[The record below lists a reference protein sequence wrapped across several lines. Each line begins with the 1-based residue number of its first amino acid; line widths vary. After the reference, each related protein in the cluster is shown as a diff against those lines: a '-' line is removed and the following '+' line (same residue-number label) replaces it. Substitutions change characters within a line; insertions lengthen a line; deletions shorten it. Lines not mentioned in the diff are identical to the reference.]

1 MELRCDENDIWT
13 GKAKDPSV
21 PRATYGT
28 AQKMRAAI
36 SHKFGRDY
44 QLGTQPWLEHPA
56 VLGKF
61 IGNPSL
67 SVTISQYMVS
77 LRRRKIRAGEAVM
90 SARAMDEPTM
100 KRLWEFAWSTDRKEF
115 GPISRK
121 RKAENPSEWA
131 GFLLRMMLYLL
142 YLLSMLCLLRYDEA
156 LRITWADVT
165 FQVQDLLI
173 KNHWLDATPEL
184 FTSQVRYQPTQ
195 FRVKLELPFRKTHQY
210 GGIAPFYIYADPDR
224 PWMCLLRAFAIWWL
238 LAHERHEDLNG
249 FIFRK
254 KIGVDGISVSP
265 TDCMTSDSF
274 LECFRNNLLDI
285 SVDPRPYGTH
295 SFCRGGCQF
304 LHTVRGWSFRKI
316 CDWGGWAENFDN
328 PGTIFKYL
336 LSWNDNP
343 AEAREHYMNP
353 NRPGCDPCYSC
364 GRTCHCG

>member
-1 MELRCDENDIWT
+1 MC
-13 GKAKDPSV
+13 
-21 PRATYGT
+21 
-28 AQKMRAAI
+28 AAI

-56 VLGKF
+56 MPGRF

-90 SARAMDEPTM
+90 SARVMDEPTM

-131 GFLLRMMLYLL
+131 GFLLREMLYLL

-156 LRITWADVT
+156 LWITWADVT
-165 FQVQDLLI
+165 FQV
-173 KNHWLDATPEL
+173 
-184 FTSQVRYQPTQ
+184 SYQPAQ

-238 LAHERHEDLNG
+238 IAHERHRELNG

-254 KIGVDGISVSP
+254 KIGVDSIS
-265 TDCMTSDSF
+265 TSDSF

-295 SFCRGGCQF
+295 LFRRGGCQF

>member
-1 MELRCDENDIWT
+1 MIYIWT

-28 AQKMRAAI
+28 AQKMCAAI

-56 VLGKF
+56 MPGKF

-67 SVTISQYMVS
+67 LVTISQYMVS
-77 LRRRKIRAGEAVM
+77 LPRQKIRAGEAVM

-115 GPISRK
+115 GPILHK
-121 RKAENPSEWA
+121 RKAENQSELA
-131 GFLLRMMLYLL
+131 GFLLHTMLYLL
-142 YLLSMLCLLRYDEA
+142 YLLSMLCLLRYDKA
-156 LRITWADVT
+156 LQITWADVT
-165 FQVQDLLI
+165 FQ
-173 KNHWLDATPEL
+173 
-184 FTSQVRYQPTQ
+184 
-195 FRVKLELPFRKTHQY
+195 LELPFRKTHQY
-210 GGIAPFYIYADPDR
+210 GGIAPFYIYADPDQ
-224 PWMCLLRAFAIWWL
+224 PWMCLLQAFAIWWL
-238 LAHERHEDLNG
+238 LAQEKHEDLNG
-249 FIFRK
+249 FIFCK
-254 KIGVDGISVSP
+254 KIGSSRIRL
-265 TDCMTSDSF
+265 TCYTQTSDSF

-295 SFCRGGCQF
+295 SFRRGRCQF
-304 LHTVRGWSFRKI
+304 LHMVRGWSFWKI

-353 NRPGCDPCYSC
+353 NKPGCDPCYSC
-364 GRTCHCG
+364 RRTCHCG

>member
-1 MELRCDENDIWT
+1 MAQRRRCVRHKSQIWQRLP
-13 GKAKDPSV
+13 AWN
-21 PRATYGT
+21 A
-28 AQKMRAAI
+28 
-36 SHKFGRDY
+36 
-44 QLGTQPWLEHPA
+44 A

-100 KRLWEFAWSTDRKEF
+100 KRLWEFAWSMDRKEF

-295 SFCRGGCQF
+295 SFRRGRCQF
-304 LHTVRGWSFRKI
+304 LHTVRGWSFQKI

>member
-1 MELRCDENDIWT
+1 M
-13 GKAKDPSV
+13 
-21 PRATYGT
+21 RAT
-28 AQKMRAAI
+28 I
-36 SHKFGRDY
+36 SHKFSRDY

-56 VLGKF
+56 MPV
-61 IGNPSL
+61 NPSL

-77 LRRRKIRAGEAVM
+77 LH
-90 SARAMDEPTM
+90 
-100 KRLWEFAWSTDRKEF
+100 WQKEY

-121 RKAENPSEWA
+121 CKAENPFEWA
-131 GFLLRMMLYLL
+131 GFLLCTMLYLL

-165 FQVQDLLI
+165 FQS
-173 KNHWLDATPEL
+173 ATDP
-184 FTSQVRYQPTQ
+184 QQ
-195 FRVKLELPFRKTHQY
+195 FRVKLELPFQKTHQY

-238 LAHERHEDLNG
+238 LAHEKHEDLNG

-254 KIGVDGISVSP
+254 KIGNIKRRK
-265 TDCMTSDSF
+265 TSDSF

-285 SVDPRPYGTH
+285 S
-295 SFCRGGCQF
+295 GCQF
-304 LHTVRGWSFRKI
+304 LHTVRDWSFRKI
-316 CDWGGWAENFDN
+316 CDWDGWAENFDN

>member
-1 MELRCDENDIWT
+1 M
-13 GKAKDPSV
+13 
-21 PRATYGT
+21 RAT
-28 AQKMRAAI
+28 I

-56 VLGKF
+56 KPGIF

-77 LRRRKIRAGEAVM
+77 LRRRKIRAGEA
-90 SARAMDEPTM
+90 
-100 KRLWEFAWSTDRKEF
+100 RLWEFAWSTDRKEF

-131 GFLLRMMLYLL
+131 GFLLREMLYLL

-165 FQVQDLLI
+165 FQV
-173 KNHWLDATPEL
+173 
-184 FTSQVRYQPTQ
+184 SYQSAQ

-224 PWMCLLRAFAIWWL
+224 PWMCLLQAFAIWWL
-238 LAHERHEDLNG
+238 LAHERHRELNG

-254 KIGVDGISVSP
+254 KIGVDSIS
-265 TDCMTSDSF
+265 TSDSF

-285 SVDPRPYGTH
+285 NVDPRPYGTH
-295 SFCRGGCQF
+295 SFRRGGCQF
-304 LHTVRGWSFRKI
+304 LHTI

-364 GRTCHCG
+364 RELVIVVN